1 MPKSGFA
8 TIIGRSNVGK
18 STLINNLVGQ
28 KIAITTWK
36 PQTTRKPVQG
46 ILTTDE
52 GQIVFVDTPGIM
64 QKARDPLTQA
74 LLRFVKTSLKDIEVI
89 LYVVDPTRPIG
100 NEEKQV
106 MQLMQDI
113 QVPKL
118 LVINK
123 IDDKKA
129 REYIDMYRDLE
140 DKFDGMVEVSAMK
153 GSNVNRIVE
162 WVMDK
167 MPEGE
172 MMYPVHQKSSQPVE
186 ELVAEIVREKLFLR
200 LRKEIPYSVHVE
212 VEEIERRKNGTMYIK
227 AKVSTLSE
235 RYKKMIIG
243 KGGVGIKEIGLSS
256 RKELEAM
263 TNEKIF
269 LDLHV
274 ETDTR
279 WVERL
284 DA

>member
-18 STLINNLVGQ
+18 STLINSIVGQ

-36 PQTTRKPVQG
+36 PQTTRRPIQG
-46 ILTTDE
+46 ILTNDH

-74 LLRFVKTSLKDIEVI
+74 LLRFVKMALKDIEVI

-106 MQLMQDI
+106 MQLIQDI

-123 IDDKKA
+123 IDDIAA
-129 REYIDMYRDLE
+129 RQYIDMYRDLE
-140 DKFDGMVEVSAMK
+140 EKFDGMIEVSAIK
-153 GSNVNRIVE
+153 GSNVNRIVD
-162 WVMDK
+162 WVMEK
-167 MPEGE
+167 IPEGE
-172 MMYPVHQKSSQPVE
+172 MMYPHHQKSSQPVE
-186 ELVAEIVREKLFLR
+186 ELVAEIIREKLFLR
-200 LRKEIPYSVHVE
+200 LRKEVPYSVHVE
-212 VEEIERRKNGTMYIK
+212 VEEIDRRKNGTMYVK
-227 AKVSTLSE
+227 AKIMTLSE
-235 RYKKMIIG
+235 RYKNMIIG
-243 KGGVGIKEIGLSS
+243 KGGVGVKEVGLSS

-284 DA
+284 DQ